1 MINVNELNTKT
12 IRKLSHKDLLDD
24 AKEKRNYDAIKWLVE
39 VSNKTTTKEVNG
51 KMVKRKVPV
60 ASYVYEYLTTFC
72 GYERRNTKYNG
83 SAQKE
88 RRIEKRRKLFA
99 DARAKRKGK

>member
-1 MINVNELNTKT
+1 MINVNELDTQA
-12 IRKLSHKDLLDD
+12 IRKLKLKALVDD
-24 AKEKRNYDAIKWLVE
+24 ASERSDEAIDWLEERSFKTTIKEK
-39 VSNKTTTKEVNG
+39 NG
-51 KMVKRKVPV
+51 KIVERRVPV

-88 RRIEKRRKLFA
+88 RRIEERRKLFA

>member
-1 MINVNELNTKT
+1 MINVNELDTQA
-12 IRKLSHKDLLDD
+12 IRKLTLDALVAD
-24 AKEKRNYDAIKWLVE
+24 ATERSDEAIDWLE
-39 VSNKTTTKEVNG
+39 ERSFKTTTIEVNG
-51 KMVKRKVPV
+51 KMVERGVPV